1 MDGAGDF
8 PPLKPTG
15 LIDSWFLERPQ
26 PMVLIGLLLIVLAA
40 AAGYFLVVG
49 VASLTDQIDINLPFG
64 TLNLPPLAFLI
75 TGMVVISLFW
85 LGWVLLSTGTKRRAR
100 LRREAKEAGAK
111 LKAEQ
116 AATQKRLQD
125 LSATRDA
132 QLDQERRLDD
142 QGRP

>member
-1 MDGAGDF
+1 M
-8 PPLKPTG
+8 
-15 LIDSWFLERPQ
+15 I
-26 PMVLIGLLLIVLAA
+26 LIGLLLIVLAA

>member
-8 PPLKPTG
+8 APLKPTR

-125 LSATRDA
+125 LSAIRDA

-142 QGRP
+142 QGRA

>member
-8 PPLKPTG
+8 PPLKPTR

-75 TGMVVISLFW
+75 TGMAVISLFW

-125 LSATRDA
+125 LSAIRDA

-142 QGRP
+142 QGRA